1 MRIGRIVIFWFGLI
15 LLAIL
20 AGCSS
25 MGSAQPTPTPLP
37 PLVSYEKPLFTVMRG
52 PIISEQT
59 INGEVVPTRQE
70 DLFFRSTGYVE
81 RVPVKAGDVIKAGD
95 ILAEQQVSDLFNQL
109 EQARIDLDVAQ
120 ANLAKEEAQ
129 QKFNIA
135 KAKIDVNICENNV
148 ELARLE
154 LENAVGA
161 QARAEA
167 QINLDNSEQNLALA
181 NLDLQYA
188 NENIDPY
195 QKQAVE
201 RSQLAVDRLE
211 SLISERQIIAPFD
224 GVVMKN
230 KLRPGTQVNAYSE
243 VITVGDPSAM
253 VVRVVYNN
261 ELNQSLNINSEVR
274 LYPDAKIDKS
284 YPVKYLPNFL
294 PVSTGIVEGQ
304 SNSTG
309 KDYFYFSYP
318 EGVSQDA
325 LPLGKSI
332 MLVVV
337 LGKKEDALLLS
348 PAAIRTYR
356 GLNFV
361 IVQDGDRR
369 RRVEIYE
376 IGLKSPQ
383 LWEITADLKEGDQVI
398 GP

>member
-1 MRIGRIVIFWFGLI
+1 MRIGRILLFLLGLV
-15 LLAIL
+15 LLVTS
-20 AGCSS
+20 AGCGS

-37 PLVSYEKPLFTVMRG
+37 PLVSYEKPLFTVQRG

-70 DLFFRSTGYVE
+70 DLFFRATGYVE
-81 RVPVKAGDVIKAGD
+81 RIPVKAGDVIKAGD
-95 ILAEQQVSDLFNQL
+95 ILAEEQVSDLLNQL

-120 ANLAKEEAQ
+120 ANLAKDEAQ
-129 QKFNIA
+129 QKFDIA
-135 KAKIDVNICENNV
+135 KAKIDVNIWENNV
-148 ELARLE
+148 KMARLE
-154 LENAVGA
+154 LDNAVGV

-167 QINLDNSEQNLALA
+167 QINLDNAEQNLALA

-188 NENIDPY
+188 NENTDPY

-201 RSQLAVDRLE
+201 RSQLAVERLE
-211 SLISERQIIAPFD
+211 ALISERQIIAPFD
-224 GVVMKN
+224 GVVLKN

-243 VITVGDPSAM
+243 VITVGDPSEM
-253 VVRVVYNN
+253 VVRAVYNN
-261 ELNQSLNINSEVR
+261 EVSQSLNKNSEVR
-274 LYPDAKIDKS
+274 LYPNAKIDES
-284 YPVKYLPNFL
+284 YQVNYLPNFV
-294 PVSTGIVEGQ
+294 PVSTSIVEGQ

-318 EGVSQDA
+318 EGVPQDV
-325 LPLGKSI
+325 LPLGKAI
-332 MLVVV
+332 KLVVV

-383 LWEITADLKEGDQVI
+383 FWEITADLKEGDQVI